1 MSRGDLGELAVTDAH
16 SQAQELVKIELLD
29 GARSILRRGSIHEL
43 TVARMAE
50 EAGLARPTAYRYF
63 SHPRDVVYAI
73 AEATMR
79 QFYARLNFDAVDFPG
94 EYARQAVKEFTSDST
109 VNRQVILYA
118 GVQSLDGRW
127 LPDDIHPET
136 FLRNAGI
143 VDHNF
148 LVPLT
153 YFRGAM
159 FSWAAG
165 FFTDEQFAEETE
177 RALAL

>member
-1 MSRGDLGELAVTDAH
+1 MAVTEAH
-16 SQAQELVKIELLD
+16 SDAQELVRQELLH
-29 GARSILRRGSIHEL
+29 GARKIIRRGSIHDL
-43 TVARMAE
+43 TIAGMAK

-73 AEATMR
+73 AEATMAKV
-79 QFYARLNFDAVDFPG
+79 FKRLNFDSENFAA
-94 EYARQAVKEFTSDST
+94 EYGRAAVKVFTSDSK

-118 GVQSLDGRW
+118 GVQSAEKAWIPSAILPESILDKQG
-127 LPDDIHPET
+127 LP
-136 FLRNAGI
+136 
-143 VDHNF
+143 VDEF
-148 LVPLT
+148 LVSLT

-159 FSWAAG
+159 FSWACG